1 MSLAAL
7 KSSYAGASADA
18 IRAHYDIGNDF
29 FRLWLDQSLTYSCA
43 LWEEGDTLESAQA
56 RKLDYLID
64 GACASGTERVL
75 DIGCGW
81 GSLLQR
87 LVERHRVEHAVG
99 LTLSEAQADLAR
111 QLTAERCEVRVE
123 NWIDHTPTAP
133 YDAIISIGAFE
144 HFANYGMR
152 RDARLRAYRRF
163 FERCAEMLPQGGRL
177 ALQTN
182 VKGNNTRLDRETAS
196 QLRFVLERVFTE
208 SELPWA
214 SEVILASE
222 RLFEVVAMRNDP
234 DHYARTCAD
243 WRDRLRMHRTQA
255 IELVGEQVTAD
266 YERYLSV
273 TVGHFQRRHLGLARF
288 IFERV

>member
-7 KSSYAGASADA
+7 DSGYGGASADA
-18 IRAHYDIGNDF
+18 IKAHYDIGNDF
-29 FRLWLDQSLTYSCA
+29 YRLWLDQSLTYSCA
-43 LWEEGDTLESAQA
+43 LWEQGDTLESAQT
-56 RKLDYLID
+56 RKLDYLVA
-64 GACASGTERVL
+64 GAYASGAGRVL

-87 LVERHRVEHAVG
+87 LVEHHSVEHAVG
-99 LTLSEAQADLAR
+99 LTLSDAQADLAR
-111 QLTAERCEVRVE
+111 QLTGEHCEVRVE
-123 NWIDHTPTAP
+123 NWIDHKPKEP

-152 RDARLRAYRRF
+152 RADRLRAYRRF
-163 FERCAEMLPQGGRL
+163 FAHCAEMLQRGGRL

-182 VKGNNTRLDRETAS
+182 VKGNNVRLDKETAS

-222 RLFEVVAMRNDP
+222 RLFEVVSIRNDP

-243 WRDRLRMHRTQA
+243 WRDRLRMHKTEA

-273 TVGHFQRRHLGLARF
+273 TIGHFQRRHLGLARF